1 MSQVPDKKQKLR
13 EFIEKHCLIRG
24 DEIKLASGGSSNFYV
39 DCRIAVMDPR
49 SLPLIAELVLD
60 QIKAVSDP
68 PIAVGG
74 TVVGAVPIT
83 AAVVLLS
90 TTKGWTLSGFMVRKD
105 VKPHGTQKRIENAPG
120 RGARVAIVED
130 VITTGGS
137 TITAIDAAEEAG
149 LIVTM
154 VIPVVDR
161 GEGGAD
167 AIRKRLPN
175 AVYAPLLRFSDF
187 ESLSPTQI
195 RPTEPA

>member
-1 MSQVPDKKQKLR
+1 MSEKKQKLR

-24 DEIKLASGGSSNFYV
+24 EDFKLASGGSSNFYV
-39 DCRIAVMDPR
+39 DCRIALMDPR
-49 SLPLIAELVLD
+49 SLPLIAELVFE
-60 QIKAVSDP
+60 QITAVSDP
-68 PIAVGG
+68 PIALGG

-83 AAVVLLS
+83 AAVVQLS
-90 TTKGWTLSGFMVRKD
+90 VSRGWTLAGFMVRKE
-105 VKPHGTQKRIENAPG
+105 VKQHGTQKKIENAPG

-130 VITTGGS
+130 VITSGGS
-137 TITAIDAAEEAG
+137 TIAAIDAAEEAG

-161 GEGGAD
+161 GEGGAA
-167 AIRKRLPN
+167 AIRKRLPH

-187 ESLSPTQI
+187 ESLTPTQI